1 MYAKI
6 EHMINDKY
14 FNNTIKIL
22 KELVKIPSVSCNE
35 KRLARYIG
43 GYLEK
48 IGAKVIFQEVNDN
61 SENVIASI
69 NGDEGGPN
77 IILAGHLDTVSPL
90 DGWYKD
96 PFDPYEDLDRIYGLG
111 SSDMKAGI
119 AVAISLAEMFA
130 KNKENFKGNIKLIF
144 VADEEGYSTGIKKLI
159 DEMGIDADI
168 VYMIEPNYY
177 NAVIGA
183 AGKMLIK
190 VNAKGKASHAAHPEN
205 GVNAI
210 EETSRLISN
219 LDKVRRLTHEKI
231 QSQPFVTFNI
241 KGGYDNYSVTV
252 PDNCDVI
259 VNKHTVPGE
268 TAEYIIRQLQELKS
282 DLGLKSEFDFNII
295 EPFYP
300 PYAIDENSKY
310 LYELQRSYKEVLGCE
325 LGLEYETGVSDSN
338 CIVGLTGITTIN
350 FGPSGGAIHSPNEW
364 VSKNQIYNVL
374 KVYAKII
381 CNLMC

>member
-1 MYAKI
+1 MYGQI
-6 EHMINDKY
+6 EQMINDEY
-14 FNNTIKIL
+14 FNNTIEIL
-22 KELVKIPSVSCNE
+22 KDLVKIPSVSCNE

-43 GYLEK
+43 DYLKK
-48 IGAKVIFQEVNDN
+48 IGAKVIFQKISDN

-69 NGDEGGPN
+69 DGSEGGHN

-90 DGWYKD
+90 DGWDKN
-96 PFDPYEDLDRIYGLG
+96 PFDPYEDPDRIYGLG

-119 AVAISLAEMFA
+119 AIAITLAEIFA
-130 KNKENFKGNIKLIF
+130 RNKENFKGNIKLIF

-159 DEMGIDADI
+159 KEIGIDADI
-168 VYMIEPNYY
+168 IYMIEPHYY

-190 VNAKGKASHAAHPEN
+190 VNAKGKASHAAHPEK
-205 GVNAI
+205 GAI
-210 EETSRLISN
+210 EETSSLISN
-219 LDKVRRLTHEKI
+219 LDKVRRVTHEKI

-241 KGGYDNYSVTV
+241 KGGYDSYSVTV
-252 PDNCDVI
+252 PDNCEAI

-268 TAEYIIRQLQELKS
+268 STEFILKQLQELKS

-310 LYELQRSYKEVLGCE
+310 LCELQKAYKEVLGYE

-350 FGPSGGAIHSPNEW
+350 FGPSGGPIHSPNEW
-364 VSKNQIYNVL
+364 VSQNKFI
-374 KVYAKII
+374 
-381 CNLMC
+381 MF

>member
-48 IGAKVIFQEVNDN
+48 IGANVIFQEVNDN

-90 DGWYKD
+90 DGWDKD

-177 NAVIGA
+177 NAIIGA

-219 LDKVRRLTHEKI
+219 LDKVRRITHEKI

-252 PDNCDVI
+252 PDNCEVI

-268 TAEYIIRQLQELKS
+268 TAEYIIRQLQELKR

-310 LYELQRSYKEVLGCE
+310 LYELQRSYKEVLGHE

-350 FGPSGGAIHSPNEW
+350 FGPSGGPIHSPNEW

-381 CNLMC
+381 CKLMC